1 MLLETGNPNGYVGKL
16 WWFWKL
22 TWGGK
27 WYVCNNHKG
36 ITLLDFCISNNLA
49 VANTFFKKPK
59 NRFVTY
65 QYGWISR
72 QIDYN
77 LMKRSN
83 LKYVGDVNV
92 IGGEEYVSHD
102 KVSVADFVL
111 KESKSKCITLPPK
124 RQLWKLKRPNT
135 KD

>member
-22 TWGGK
+22 TWGGG

-49 VANTFFKKPK
+49 VTNTFFKKPK
-59 NRFVTY
+59 NQFVTY
-65 QYGWISR
+65 QHGWIST

-111 KESKSKCITLPPK
+111 KESKSKSITLPPK